1 MKKKL
6 IIYIGIILGFL
17 VLAYGFVPQVLGGK
31 IINQSDISGYRGMA
45 EEMTQWNKAHPDDK
59 TAWTES
65 MFGGMP
71 TASINPSTEGDW
83 TWPLYKG
90 LMAGKRPANWLFVSL
105 LGGFLLMLA
114 FGVNPL
120 IAAGGAI
127 AITFC
132 SFNFQIIQVGHNTKM
147 QAIALMPWVLAAL
160 VFAYKSAVAGKL
172 PQALLGSALF
182 GLAVSFQVKANHP
195 QISYYLALIIAFYV
209 ITVFVWLVADKERRR
224 AVGRFF
230 AVSALLLVLGL
241 AGIGTNASKL
251 LPTFEYT
258 PYSMRGG
265 STSGETK
272 GLDLD
277 YATAWSYGW
286 EELPNLMIP
295 NFNGGASAGALG
307 PKSETYQLLK
317 RAGQPGLKQI
327 SKQLPLYWG
336 PQPFTAGPMFIG
348 GISIFLFLLG
358 LFCLKGKERW
368 WLLAASLFAVFLALG
383 HHFIW
388 FTKLCYNYLPLYNKF
403 RTVSMALCVLQV
415 TVPLLGF
422 IFLDS
427 VVRGEISA
435 GEVKRKGLVAFALT
449 GGVCLL
455 LWLFPGLAG
464 NFSGASDAGM
474 QDVLVDALVADRI
487 SLMRHDAFMSFVLIL
502 ATAALLWWAC
512 QPGSKAAAD
521 AAEEHRNAF
530 ATSGRRV
537 ISALAIC
544 ALVLVNMFAV
554 GKRYLNADDF
564 VTPKNFMAQFNQR
577 PADKAILADTDP
589 SYRVLDLTVN
599 VFNDSHPSFWHK
611 NIGGYS
617 PAKLQI
623 YQEYIESH
631 LQGEISQLGKAL
643 QGVRSVQEAEA
654 ALPELEGLSKL
665 NCRYI
670 IVDGQ
675 AAPLK
680 YPYARGNAWFEPLP
694 DTAEAE
700 CNTDFVQMTSY
711 APNCLRYEY
720 STSCERKLVFSEVW
734 YPAGWKLQLEDGSE
748 LEMSLSDEVLRSAV
762 VPAGEHKLEM
772 RFEPASY
779 ARGAAMSRV
788 CSIVLILLALGAIVF
803 MSPVR
808 GFITK

>member
-6 IIYIGIILGFL
+6 AIYIGIIIGFL
-17 VLAYGFVPQVLGGK
+17 VLAYAFVPQVLGGK

-45 EEMTQWNKAHPDDK
+45 EEMTQWNKEHPDDK

-71 TASINPSTEGDW
+71 TASINPSTEGDYTW
-83 TWPLYKG
+83 TLYKW

-105 LGGFLLMLA
+105 LGGFLLLLA

-160 VFAYKSAVAGKL
+160 VFAYKSAIAKKL
-172 PQALLGSALF
+172 PQALLGAALF

-195 QISYYLALIIAFYV
+195 QISYYLALMILFYV
-209 ITVFVWLVADKERRR
+209 VTVFIWLVADKERRA

-241 AGIGTNASKL
+241 AGIGTNSSKL

-307 PKSETYQLLK
+307 PKSETYKLLK
-317 RAGQPGLKQI
+317 RAGQPNLKQI

-348 GISIFLFLLG
+348 GITIFLFLLG
-358 LFCLKGKERW
+358 LFCYKGKERW
-368 WLLAASLFAVFLALG
+368 WLLAATLFAIFLALG
-383 HHFIW
+383 HHFMW
-388 FTKLCYNYLPLYNKF
+388 FTRLCYNYLPLYNKF

-415 TVPLLGF
+415 SMPLLGF
-422 IFLDS
+422 LFLDRL
-427 VVRGEISA
+427 VREEIPF
-435 GEVKRKGLVAFALT
+435 EEIKKKGLIAYALT
-449 GGVCLL
+449 GGICLIF
-455 LWLFPGLAG
+455 WLFPGLAG
-464 NFSGASDAGM
+464 SFTGASDAGM
-474 QDVLVDALVADRI
+474 QGALVDALVADRI
-487 SLMRHDAFMSFVLIL
+487 SLLRHDAGMGFVLI
-502 ATAALLWWAC
+502 TAA
-512 QPGSKAAAD
+512 AALIVWSG
-521 AAEEHRNAF
+521 F
-530 ATSGRRV
+530 ATKGRRV

-544 ALVLVNMFAV
+544 VLVLVNMFAV

-564 VTPKNFMAQFNQR
+564 VTPKNFMSQFAQR
-577 PADKAILADTDP
+577 PVDKAILADPDP

-599 VFNDSHPSFWHK
+599 VFNDSHPSYWHK

-631 LQGEISQLGKAL
+631 LQKEIQQLSGAL
-643 QGVRSVQEAEA
+643 RGATTIAEAEA
-654 ALPELEGLSKL
+654 ALPYLEGLAKL

-670 IVDGQ
+670 IVDGN
-675 AAPLK
+675 AAPLR
-680 YPYARGNAWFEPLP
+680 YPFAQGNAWFE
-694 DTAEAE
+694 DAGDAEDG
-700 CNTDFVQMTSY
+700 TGDFVRLTTY

-720 STSCERKLVFSEVW
+720 SAAQDKKLIFSEVY
-734 YPAGWKLQLEDGSE
+734 YPAGWVLRMEDGSE

-762 VPAGEHKLEM
+762 VPAGEHTLEM
-772 RFEPASY
+772 RFEPVSY
-779 ARGAAMSRV
+779 ARGELVSQI
-788 CSIVLILLALGAIVF
+788 CSILLIFLALGALVYIW
-803 MSPVR
+803 
-808 GFITK
+808 K

>member
-1 MKKKL
+1 MKKK
-6 IIYIGIILGFL
+6 IAIYIGIILGFL
-17 VLAYGFVPQVLGGK
+17 VLAYAFVPQVLGGK
-31 IINQSDISGYRGMA
+31 IINQADISGYRGMA
-45 EEMTQWNKAHPDDK
+45 QEMTQWNNEHPDDK

-71 TASINPSTEGDW
+71 TASINPSTEGDYTW
-83 TWPLYKG
+83 TLYKW

-105 LGGFLLMLA
+105 LGGFLLLLV

-160 VFAYKSAVAGKL
+160 VFAYKSAIAKKW
-172 PQALLGSALF
+172 PQGLLGAALF

-195 QISYYLALIIAFYV
+195 QISYYLALVILFYV
-209 ITVFVWLVADKERRR
+209 VTVFIWLLTEKKESDDRKPG

-230 AVSALLLVLGL
+230 AISALLLALGI

-307 PKSETYQLLK
+307 PNSQTVKLLK
-317 RAGQPGLKQI
+317 RAGQPNIKQI

-348 GISIFLFLLG
+348 GITIFLFLLG
-358 LFCLKGKERW
+358 LFCYKGKERW
-368 WLLAASLFAVFLALG
+368 WLLAATLFAIFLALG
-383 HHFIW
+383 HHFMW
-388 FTKLCYNYLPLYNKF
+388 FTRLCYNYLPLYNKF

-415 TVPLLGF
+415 SMPLLGF
-422 IFLDS
+422 IFLDRL
-427 VVRGEISA
+427 VREEIPF
-435 GEVKRKGLVAFALT
+435 EEIKKKGLIAYALT
-449 GGVCLL
+449 GGICLIF
-455 LWLFPGLAG
+455 WLFPGLAG
-464 NFSGASDAGM
+464 SFTGASDAGM
-474 QDVLVDALVADRI
+474 QGALVDALVADRI
-487 SLMRHDAFMSFVLIL
+487 SLLRHDAGMGFVLI
-502 ATAALLWWAC
+502 TAA
-512 QPGSKAAAD
+512 AALIVWSG
-521 AAEEHRNAF
+521 F
-530 ATSGRRV
+530 ATKGRRV

-544 ALVLVNMFAV
+544 VLVLVNMFAV

-564 VTPKNFMAQFNQR
+564 VTPKNFMSQFAQR
-577 PADKAILADTDP
+577 PVDKAILADPDP

-599 VFNDSHPSFWHK
+599 VFNDSHPSYWHK

-631 LQGEISQLGKAL
+631 LQKEIQQLSGAL
-643 QGVRSVQEAEA
+643 RGATTIAEAEA
-654 ALPELEGLSKL
+654 ALPYLEGLAKL

-670 IVDGQ
+670 IVDGN
-675 AAPLK
+675 AAPLR
-680 YPYARGNAWFEPLP
+680 YPFAQGNAWFE
-694 DTAEAE
+694 DAGDAEDG
-700 CNTDFVQMTSY
+700 TGDFVRLTSY

-720 STSCERKLVFSEVW
+720 SAAQDKKLIFSEVY
-734 YPAGWKLQLEDGSE
+734 YPAGWVLRMEDGSE

-762 VPAGEHKLEM
+762 VPAGEHTLEM
-772 RFEPASY
+772 RFEPVSY
-779 ARGAAMSRV
+779 ARGEFVSQI
-788 CSIVLILLALGAIVF
+788 CSILLIFLALGALVYIW
-803 MSPVR
+803 
-808 GFITK
+808 K

>member
-6 IIYIGIILGFL
+6 AIYIGIIIGFL
-17 VLAYGFVPQVLGGK
+17 VLAYGFVPQVLTGK

-45 EEMTQWNKAHPDDK
+45 EEMTQWNKEHPDDK

-71 TASINPSTEGDW
+71 TASINPSTEGDYTW
-83 TWPLYKG
+83 TLYKW

-105 LGGFLLMLA
+105 LGGFLLLLA

-160 VFAYKSAVAGKL
+160 VFAYKSAIAKKL
-172 PQALLGSALF
+172 PQALLGAALF

-195 QISYYLALIIAFYV
+195 QISYYLALMILFYV
-209 ITVFVWLVADKERRR
+209 VTVFIWLVADKERRA

-241 AGIGTNASKL
+241 AGIGTNSSKL

-307 PKSETYQLLK
+307 PKSETYKLLK
-317 RAGQPGLKQI
+317 RAGQPNLKQI

-348 GISIFLFLLG
+348 GITIVLFLLG
-358 LFCLKGKERW
+358 LFCYKGKERW
-368 WLLAASLFAVFLALG
+368 WLLAATLFAIFLALG
-383 HHFIW
+383 HHFMW
-388 FTKLCYNYLPLYNKF
+388 FTRLCYNYLPLYNKF

-415 TVPLLGF
+415 SMPLLGF
-422 IFLDS
+422 LFLDRL
-427 VVRGEISA
+427 VREEIPF
-435 GEVKRKGLVAFALT
+435 EEIKKKGLIAYALT
-449 GGVCLL
+449 GGICLIF
-455 LWLFPGLAG
+455 WLFPGLAG
-464 NFSGASDAGM
+464 SFTGASDAGM
-474 QDVLVDALVADRI
+474 QGALVDALVADRI
-487 SLMRHDAFMSFVLIL
+487 SLLRHDAGMGFVLI
-502 ATAALLWWAC
+502 TAA
-512 QPGSKAAAD
+512 AALIVWSG
-521 AAEEHRNAF
+521 F
-530 ATSGRRV
+530 ATKGRRV

-544 ALVLVNMFAV
+544 VLVLVNMFAV

-564 VTPKNFMAQFNQR
+564 VTPKNFMSQFAQR
-577 PADKAILADTDP
+577 PVDKAILADPDP

-599 VFNDSHPSFWHK
+599 VFNDSHPSYWHK

-631 LQGEISQLGKAL
+631 LQKEIQQLSGAL
-643 QGVRSVQEAEA
+643 RGATTIAEAEA
-654 ALPELEGLSKL
+654 ALPYLEGLAKL

-670 IVDGQ
+670 IVDGN
-675 AAPLK
+675 AAPLR
-680 YPYARGNAWFEPLP
+680 YPFALGNAWFE
-694 DTAEAE
+694 DAGDAEDG
-700 CNTDFVQMTSY
+700 TGDFVRLTSY

-720 STSCERKLVFSEVW
+720 SATQDKKLIFSEVY
-734 YPAGWKLQLEDGSE
+734 YPAGWVLRMEDGSE

-762 VPAGEHKLEM
+762 VPAGEHTLEM
-772 RFEPASY
+772 RFEPVSY
-779 ARGAAMSRV
+779 ARGEFVSQI
-788 CSIVLILLALGAIVF
+788 CSILLIFLALGALVYIW
-803 MSPVR
+803 
-808 GFITK
+808 K

>member
-1 MKKKL
+1 MKKR
-6 IIYIGIILGFL
+6 IAIYVGIILGFL
-17 VLAYGFVPQVLGGK
+17 VLAYSFVPQVLGGK
-31 IINQSDISGYRGMA
+31 IINQADISGYRGMA
-45 EEMTQWNKAHPDDK
+45 QEMTQWNKEHPDDK

-71 TASINPSTEGDW
+71 TASINPSTEGDY

-105 LGGFLLMLA
+105 LGGFLLLLV

-160 VFAYKSAVAGKL
+160 VFAYKSAIAKKW
-172 PQALLGSALF
+172 PRALLGAAFF
-182 GLAVSFQVKANHP
+182 GLTVSFQVKANHP
-195 QISYYLALIIAFYV
+195 QISYYLALVILFYV
-209 ITVFVWLVADKERRR
+209 LTVFIWLLAGKKAEPGEKAADEARKPG

-230 AVSALLLVLGL
+230 AISVLLLMLGL

-265 STSGETK
+265 SSSGETK

-307 PKSETYQLLK
+307 PDSETVKLLK
-317 RAGQPGLKQI
+317 RAGQPNIKQI

-348 GISIFLFLLG
+348 GITIFLFLLG
-358 LFCLKGKERW
+358 LFCYKGKERW
-368 WLLAASLFAVFLALG
+368 WLLAATLFAVFLALG
-383 HHFIW
+383 HHFMW
-388 FTKLCYNYLPLYNKF
+388 FTRLCYNYLPLYNKF

-415 TVPLLGF
+415 SMPLLGF
-422 IFLDS
+422 LFLDRL
-427 VVRGEISA
+427 VREEIPFA
-435 GEVKRKGLVAFALT
+435 EFKHKGLIAYALT
-449 GGVCLL
+449 GGICLIF
-455 LWLFPGLAG
+455 WLFPGLAG
-464 NFSGASDAGM
+464 SFTGAGDAGM
-474 QDVLVDALVADRI
+474 QGALVDALVADRI
-487 SLMRHDAFMSFVLIL
+487 SLLRHDAAIGFVLIT
-502 ATAALLWWAC
+502 ATAALIWWAC
-512 QPGSKAAAD
+512 LPGSK
-521 AAEEHRNAF
+521 
-530 ATSGRRV
+530 GRRV
-537 ISALAIC
+537 STAIAISV
-544 ALVLVNMFAV
+544 LVLVNLFAV

-564 VTPKNFMAQFNQR
+564 VTPKNFMSQFAQR
-577 PADKAILADTDP
+577 PVDKAILADPDP

-599 VFNDSHPSFWHK
+599 VFNDSHPSYWHK

-631 LQGEISQLGKAL
+631 LQKEIGQLSKAL
-643 QGVRSVQEAEA
+643 QGVSTVAEAEA
-654 ALPELEGLSKL
+654 ALPYLEGLAKL

-670 IVDGQ
+670 IVSGET
-675 AAPLK
+675 APLR
-680 YPYARGNAWFEPLP
+680 YPFAKGNAWFKEE
-694 DTAEAE
+694 AEAE
-700 CNTDFVQMTSY
+700 ADGASATTEDGAGEFVRLTSY

-720 STSCERKLVFSEVW
+720 SAASDKKLIFSEVW
-734 YPAGWKLQLEDGSE
+734 YPAGWKLRLEDGSE
-748 LEMSLSDEVLRSAV
+748 LPMELSDEVLRSAI
-762 VPAGEHKLEM
+762 VPAGQHTLEM
-772 RFEPASY
+772 RFEPVSY
-779 ARGAAMSRV
+779 ARGEFVSQI
-788 CSIVLILLALGAIVF
+788 CSILLILLALGALVYIW
-803 MSPVR
+803 
-808 GFITK
+808 K